1 MLQPDDCFSL
11 RKPHTNMEQDIPTEL
26 TQSMWADVL
35 KQVGGD
41 KEKAKGLFKG
51 MEEQENEKA
60 KERKVRELE
69 ANFPDTP
76 KELIVK
82 VLAENNWDVELAIL
96 PLFER
101 VEQQRQAEKEHER
114 QEQAK
119 KREAERKARK
129 QQASEQAQSFLQNLF
144 ANIPGEKIQ
153 ALLDQNEGDVDA
165 TTEQLLALVPSFLP
179 PPPPPP
185 PPSQT
190 TLLLCWNFLLTWA
203 YPCNL
208 RLRMRKRIK
217 LKRER
222 KKKKQKY

>member
-1 MLQPDDCFSL
+1 
-11 RKPHTNMEQDIPTEL
+11 MEQDIPAEL

-129 QQASEQAQSFLQNLF
+129 QQASEQAQACLQSLC
-144 ANIPGEKIQ
+144 ANIPGEKTQ
-153 ALLDQNEGDVDA
+153 ALLDQNEGGVEA
-165 TTEQLLALVPSFLP
+165 TPEQLLALVPSF
-179 PPPPPP
+179 PPPP

-190 TLLLCWNFLLTWA
+190 TLLLYWNFLLTWA
-203 YPCNL
+203 HPCNL